1 MMKKII
7 LILLVCFSY
16 VAGSSQAIIQRGTSA
31 VTVQDDRWKARL
43 NAFLP
48 AYTDT
53 TAANLQKGIDS
64 CGAIIF
70 TYNYGLWYRACS
82 PKRWVQVIPG
92 SNPSSDTLYWKIGGN
107 NNLTALDNFSLGS
120 LDSSEINI
128 ITDGV
133 IRLVFPANGITR
145 NGSTDLKN
153 LKYDTSTK
161 KLYYYDD
168 GGSGGSG
175 ITSLSQGFGMN
186 NSANPITTTGTVAV
200 DSAVIATRNYVDSFY
215 NNVNQL
221 NDSTFTI
228 VRENGTQDTIQILTG
243 IANVIDSLRRLP
255 GSTIVQALKNG
266 VWISQYED
274 SVGGGG
280 GGSGT
285 VDSVSRTNGY
295 GISASVA
302 NPTTTPD
309 ITIAIDSATV
319 FPQIRATIPSSGTDT
334 TSISNRINLK
344 VNIADTGSMLNPYLR
359 KSDTTSLSSRI
370 NLKVNIADTSSMLS
384 SYLRKAD
391 TSSLSS
397 RINTKLNISDTTV
410 FLRKGTWTDYS
421 GTSTI
426 TGWSSYTTKL
436 IQYEITDKIMR
447 VMVQIE
453 GTGSGATTSFTLPL
467 NASAWGTQYFI
478 LQTQNNT
485 TQSASVATVSA
496 NGNTVT
502 VSNSASTTPSWSN
515 AVQRNVRGQ
524 FFINVQ

>member
-1 MMKKII
+1 MKR
-7 LILLVCFSY
+7 LVILLLVIICGINGY
-16 VAGSSQAIIQRGTSA
+16 CQPPIQRSTSA
-31 VTVQDDRWKARL
+31 VTVVDSRNFSQL
-43 NAFLP
+43 NYRP
-48 AYTDT
+48 PVYDDT
-53 TAANLQKGIDS
+53 TQANLAVNIGLDS
-64 CGAIIF
+64 VGCLIY
-70 TYNYGLWYRACS
+70 TRDYNGYWFRAAS
-82 PKRWVQVIPG
+82 PKRWLQVIPG
-92 SNPSSDTLYWKIGGN
+92 GSSTSDSIYWKIGGN
-107 NNLTALDNFSLGS
+107 DLSLLASDQPHLGS
-120 LDSSEINI
+120 TDSSAINFITNSQIRATIAAGGI
-128 ITDGV
+128 I
-133 IRLVFPANGITR
+133 R
-145 NGSTDLKN
+145 NASTDLKN
-153 LKYDTSTK
+153 LKYDTATK
-161 KLYYYDD
+161 VLYYYDD

-266 VWISQYED
+266 VWISQYID

-285 VDSVSRTNGY
+285 VTNVSRTNGY

-302 NPTTTPD
+302 NPSTTPD

-319 FPQIRATIPSSGTDT
+319 FPQIRATIPSSTTDT
-334 TSISNRINLK
+334 TSLSNRINLK

-370 NLKVNIADTSSMLS
+370 NS
-384 SYLRKAD
+384 
-391 TSSLSS
+391 
-397 RINTKLNISDTTV
+397 KLNISDTTV

>member
-133 IRLVFPANGITR
+133 IRIVFPANGITR

-200 DSAVIATRNYVDSFY
+200 DSGVIATRNYVDSFY

-266 VWISQYED
+266 VWISQYID

-285 VDSVSRTNGY
+285 VTNVSRTNGY

-319 FPQIRATIPSSGTDT
+319 FPQIRATIPSSTTDT
-334 TSISNRINLK
+334 TSLSNRINLK

-370 NLKVNIADTSSMLS
+370 NS
-384 SYLRKAD
+384 
-391 TSSLSS
+391 
-397 RINTKLNISDTTV
+397 KLNISDTTV
-410 FLRKGTWTDYS
+410 FVRKGTWTDYS

-436 IQYEITDKIMR
+436 LQYEITDKVMR

-496 NGNTVT
+496 SGSTVT
-502 VSNSASTTPSWSN
+502 VSNSASTTSSWTN

-524 FFINVQ
+524 FFINIQ

>member
-1 MMKKII
+1 MKKIL

-53 TAANLQKGIDS
+53 SAANLQKGIDS

-92 SNPSSDTLYWKIGGN
+92 SSPTSDSLYWRIGGN
-107 NNLTALDNFSLGS
+107 NLSALSSDRPHMGS
-120 LDSSEINI
+120 TDSSDVNF
-128 ITDGV
+128 ITNNQ
-133 IRLVFPANGITR
+133 IRITIPSNGIIR
-145 NGSTDLKN
+145 NGSTSLKN
-153 LKYDTSTK
+153 IKYDTLTK
-161 KLYYYDD
+161 YLYYYDD

-175 ITSLSQGFGMN
+175 ITSLSQGFGMS

-200 DSAVIATRNYVDSFY
+200 DSGIIATRNYADSFY
-215 NNVNQL
+215 KTVTQI
-221 NDSTFTI
+221 NDSTYTI
-228 VRENGTQDTIQILTG
+228 NRPNGTQDTIQILTG
-243 IANVIDSLRRLP
+243 IANVIDSLRRIP

-266 VWISQYED
+266 VWISQYID

-285 VDSVSRTNGY
+285 VTNVSRTNGY

-334 TSISNRINLK
+334 TSLSNRINLK

-359 KSDTTSLSSRI
+359 KADTTSLSSRI

-410 FLRKGTWTDYS
+410 FARKGTWTDYS
-421 GTSTI
+421 ATSTI

-436 IQYEITDKIMR
+436 IQYEVSDKTMR
-447 VMVQIE
+447 VMVQFE
-453 GTGSGATTSFTLPL
+453 GTGSGTTVTFTLPN

-496 NGNTVT
+496 NGNTIT
-502 VSNSASTTPSWSN
+502 VSNSASTTSSWTN

-524 FFINVQ
+524 FFINIQ